1 MAKEKTPKT
10 NAMRILDRLK
20 ISYEVLSYQCDEF
33 IDGIHT
39 ADTLGIPHENCFK
52 TLVLQGKSKGYSVF
66 VLPIE
71 EELNL
76 KECAKAVNE
85 KSVEMIHVKDINA
98 VTGYIR
104 GCCTA
109 LGMKKEYPTITHKS
123 ALDCPYICVS
133 AGKLGVQ
140 LKLSP
145 QDFIK
150 ATGAKALDI
159 IHHNS

>member
-1 MAKEKTPKT
+1 MAKEKIPKT

-85 KSVEMIHVKDINA
+85 KSVEMIHVKDINKI
-98 VTGYIR
+98 TGYIR
-104 GCCTA
+104 GGCSP
-109 LGMKKEYPTITHKS
+109 LGMKKQFRTFIEM
-123 ALDCPYICVS
+123 DCLNQDKIYFS
-133 AGKLGVQ
+133 AGKIGMQIEMDPKTLMDLIHVQ
-140 LKLSP
+140 
-145 QDFIK
+145 
-150 ATGAKALDI
+150 AGDI
-159 IHHNS
+159 TKE

>member
-1 MAKEKTPKT
+1 MAKEKIPKT

-85 KSVEMIHVKDINA
+85 CEGHQHRHRLYSRLL
-98 VTGYIR
+98 Y
-104 GCCTA
+104 
-109 LGMKKEYPTITHKS
+109 
-123 ALDCPYICVS
+123 CPWHEKGISDHFPREC
-133 AGKLGVQ
+133 A
-140 LKLSP
+140 
-145 QDFIK
+145 
-150 ATGAKALDI
+150 
-159 IHHNS
+159 

>member
-10 NAMRILDRLK
+10 NAMRILDRLG
-20 ISYEVLSYQCDEF
+20 ISYEVLSYPCDEF

-39 ADTLGIPHENCFK
+39 ADRLGIPHENCFK
-52 TLVLQGKSKGYSVF
+52 TLVLQGKSKQYSVF

-71 EELNL
+71 EELDL
-76 KECAKAVNE
+76 KECARAVGEKA
-85 KSVEMIHVKDINA
+85 VEMIHVKDINA

-109 LGMKKEYPTITHKS
+109 LGMKKEYPTIIHES
-123 ALDCPYICVS
+123 AMDCPYVCVS

-150 ATGAKALDI
+150 AAKAKTADI
-159 IHHNS
+159 IHHS

>member
-98 VTGYIR
+98 VTGYLR
-104 GCCTA
+104 QCR
-109 LGMKKEYPTITHKS
+109 
-123 ALDCPYICVS
+123 
-133 AGKLGVQ
+133 
-140 LKLSP
+140 
-145 QDFIK
+145 K
-150 ATGAKALDI
+150 AWSSAKAFTAGFYQGDRCK
-159 IHHNS
+159 ST

>member
-1 MAKEKTPKT
+1 
-10 NAMRILDRLK
+10 MRILDRLK

-109 LGMKKEYPTITHKS
+109 LGMKKEYPTIIHES
-123 ALDCPYICVS
+123 ALDCPLYMRQCR
-133 AGKLGVQ
+133 
-140 LKLSP
+140 
-145 QDFIK
+145 K
-150 ATGAKALDI
+150 AWSSAKAFTAGFYQGDRCK
-159 IHHNS
+159 STEYYS

>member
-1 MAKEKTPKT
+1 MAKEKIPKT

-85 KSVEMIHVKDINA
+85 KSVEMIHVKDITKI
-98 VTGYIR
+98 TGYVR
-104 GCCTA
+104 GGCSPI
-109 LGMKKEYPTITHKS
+109 GMKKPYPVVF
-123 ALDCPYICVS
+123 DQS
-133 AGKLGVQ
+133 AGEFQEIYISGGRIGLTLKAPLEGLLKVTGGKLA
-140 LKLSP
+140 P
-145 QDFIK
+145 I
-150 ATGAKALDI
+150 TM
-159 IHHNS
+159 

>member
-85 KSVEMIHVKDINA
+85 KSVEMIHVKDIQK

-104 GCCTA
+104 GGCSP
-109 LGMKKEYPTITHKS
+109 LGMKKQFRTVIDES
-123 ALDCPYICVS
+123 
-133 AGKLGVQ
+133 
-140 LKLSP
+140 
-145 QDFIK
+145 
-150 ATGAKALDI
+150 AKAQPTVIVSGGKIGFQMELTPEDLA
-159 IHHNS
+159 NSIGAAFALITA